1 MKAGWTDETS
11 LGQADYTAV
20 GGRIVDAPRE
30 VDYEADSDWH
40 CRSCGHVVRQV
51 VPGVFRL
58 SIRCSNRPALVV
70 RRTLRIDSLVSWACP
85 DECVPT
91 K

>member
-11 LGQADYTAV
+11 LGQADYTAA
-20 GGRIVDAPRE
+20 GGRIMDAPRE

-51 VPGVFRL
+51 VRASFG
-58 SIRCSNRPALVV
+58 
-70 RRTLRIDSLVSWACP
+70 
-85 DECVPT
+85 
-91 K
+91 